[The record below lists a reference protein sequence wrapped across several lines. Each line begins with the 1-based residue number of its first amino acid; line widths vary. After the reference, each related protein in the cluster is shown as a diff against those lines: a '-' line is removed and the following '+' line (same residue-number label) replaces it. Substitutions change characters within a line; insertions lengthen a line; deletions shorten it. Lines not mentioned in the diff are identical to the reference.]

1 MLLLLIITILRE
13 YPSSNFQKFLRL
25 RWEGGDGAN
34 RRNVSEKPAKVLQ
47 TRLAL
52 AVHRRSVSLVG
63 AVLMLVVVMRMR
75 RRPGHREVDVVG
87 RRRGGTGRRRGIV
100 AAATAAAWSVQSRG
114 PRRRHGRPST
124 THGRHGSAGA
134 DLRFPANNISLTVV
148 VVVVASVPVHASR
161 PVHIGA
167 TSARLDKFWLHRDIL
182 YDYTADLTGIGDRS
196 VRWPATGITA
206 HSL

>member
-34 RRNVSEKPAKVLQ
+34 RRNVSEKRAKVLQ

-52 AVHRRSVSLVG
+52 AVHRSVSLVG

-100 AAATAAAWSVQSRG
+100 AAAAAWSVQSRG

-134 DLRFPANNISLTVV
+134 DLRFLANNTSLTVV
-148 VVVVASVPVHASR
+148 VVVVETVPVHASR

-167 TSARLDKFWLHRDIL
+167 TSARLDKFWLHQDIL

>member
-1 MLLLLIITILRE
+1 LLLLLIITILRE

-34 RRNVSEKPAKVLQ
+34 RRNVSEKRAKVLQ

-52 AVHRRSVSLVG
+52 AVRRRSVSLVG

-100 AAATAAAWSVQSRG
+100 AAAAWSVQSRG

-134 DLRFPANNISLTVV
+134 DLRFPANNTSVTVV

-167 TSARLDKFWLHRDIL
+167 TSARLDKFWLHQDIL